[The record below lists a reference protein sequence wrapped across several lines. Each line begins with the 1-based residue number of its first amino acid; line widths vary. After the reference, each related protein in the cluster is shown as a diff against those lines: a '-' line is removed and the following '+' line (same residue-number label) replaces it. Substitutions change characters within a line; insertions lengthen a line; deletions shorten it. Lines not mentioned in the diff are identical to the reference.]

1 MADWKLYEELISE
14 IPSDLKA
21 EHIVVGN
28 AFAAVQC
35 ESGAVGGELTRTQ
48 RERRIA
54 LSEAAPWRSKGMDC
68 VFSVYFERRKAQK
81 MSNKRKAQKARKP
94 A

>member
-28 AFAAVQC
+28 AFA
-35 ESGAVGGELTRTQ
+35 VGRKV
-48 RERRIA
+48 A
-54 LSEAAPWRSKGMDC
+54 LRWEEKDPNA
-68 VFSVYFERRKAQK
+68 ERKAHCFIRSSAVALQEYGLCFFCALK
-81 MSNKRKAQKARKP
+81 TQ
-94 A
+94 

>member
-28 AFAAVQC
+28 AFA
-35 ESGAVGGELTRTQ
+35 VGRK
-48 RERRIA
+48 IA
-54 LSEAAPWRSKGMDC
+54 LRWEEK
-68 VFSVYFERRKAQK
+68 
-81 MSNKRKAQKARKP
+81 
-94 A
+94 

>member
-28 AFAAVQC
+28 AFAAGRKV
-35 ESGAVGGELTRTQ
+35 
-48 RERRIA
+48 A
-54 LSEAAPWRSKGMDC
+54 LRWEEK
-68 VFSVYFERRKAQK
+68 
-81 MSNKRKAQKARKP
+81 
-94 A
+94 